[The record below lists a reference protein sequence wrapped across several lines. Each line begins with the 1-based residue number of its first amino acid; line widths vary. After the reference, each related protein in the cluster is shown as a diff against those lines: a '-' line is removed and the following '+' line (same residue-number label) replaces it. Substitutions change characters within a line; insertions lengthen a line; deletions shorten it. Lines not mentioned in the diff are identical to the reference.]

1 MSSSRMSRFLA
12 FLAVVLASPQSVSAA
27 PLSIQDYQG
36 IRYVTGGVG
45 QDERDYL
52 KSVKQQFNLGLM
64 FAASGGAYLSDVH
77 ITVTDS
83 HGGTVLDAVADGP
96 YFYAALPAGSY
107 TITASVE
114 RLSQQRRVNIGS
126 GRFTQADFYWR

>member
-1 MSSSRMSRFLA
+1 MSRFLA

-114 RLSQQRRVNIGS
+114 RLSQQRRVNICS